1 MMKRWMLMLLATGLI
16 FQISDVQAASRKT
29 DRRTMKILKDQK
41 YRKNQEVWNTDLQTA
56 LSESAKSGKPIML
69 LVTGST
75 WCGPCKNLE
84 RNVLSSSSFK
94 KYAQKNLVLLKADIP
109 RSRNDMTPATQK
121 IINKYHKGGV
131 PAIYIIDSKGNVK
144 EKQSGY
150 GRGKTKD
157 FLRRFKTLKAK

>member
-1 MMKRWMLMLLATGLI
+1 MKRWLLMLLAAGLI
-16 FQISDVQAASRKT
+16 FQISDVQAATKKS
-29 DRRTMKILKDQK
+29 DRRVRKVLKDQK
-41 YRKNQEVWNTDLQTA
+41 YRKSQETWHTDLQTA
-56 LSESAKSGKPIML
+56 LSESAKTGKPVML

-75 WCGPCKNLE
+75 WCGPCQNLE
-84 RNVLSSSSFK
+84 RNVLSSSTFK

-109 RSRNDMTPATQK
+109 RARKDMSAETQK

-131 PAIYIIDSKGNVK
+131 PTIYIIDSKGNVK